1 MAYGVKIF
9 VTPGDRAHILKTRIS
24 FISNTRDATGGVG
37 TAYTLPEHPSSVF
50 HVLGTQFFSILCNV
64 MSTLVCLLGGCV
76 VCHSSIY
83 SFLLPPFGIF

>member
-50 HVLGTQFFSILCNV
+50 HVLGTQFLVFCV
-64 MSTLVCLLGGCV
+64 M
-76 VCHSSIY
+76 
-83 SFLLPPFGIF
+83 